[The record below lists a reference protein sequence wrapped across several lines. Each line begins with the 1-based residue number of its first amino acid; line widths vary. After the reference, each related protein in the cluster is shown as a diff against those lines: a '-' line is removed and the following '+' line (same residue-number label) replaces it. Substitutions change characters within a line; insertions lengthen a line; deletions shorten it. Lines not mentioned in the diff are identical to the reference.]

1 MSKVSR
7 IVDVLGTDTISGF
20 LYKKLFVSIFKVKRG
35 VTILVGVIPILYTK
49 TAFSQTILI
58 AICQDTRFVIVQ
70 VTLPVSFLLVRL
82 NKGVSRSSTLL
93 KRTTTLLFGLYGR
106 TKKTTI
112 TTTKIYARLNG
123 RTQPSDHDNRLLHH
137 VDKED
142 NRRSLDF

>member
-1 MSKVSR
+1 MKSMSKVSR

-142 NRRSLDF
+142 